1 MKTTAPAKTKEIGLG
16 FITELDRYLFG
27 QGTHYKIF
35 EKLGAH
41 PKTYK
46 GKAGMYF
53 AVWAPHAKAVG
64 VVGDFNGWDPDAA
77 PMSPLADS
85 GIYEAFIPGVGLG
98 ELYKFAITTQE
109 GMILFKADPYAV
121 HAEFRPGT
129 ASITEDINGFKW
141 DDAAWME
148 TRKKADPVKSPMAIY
163 EVHLGSWRKKDRP
176 QKEGY
181 YTYME
186 AAHELADY
194 VKKMGYT
201 HVELMG
207 IAEHPY
213 DGSWGYQVTGY
224 YAPTSRY
231 GTPKEFMYFVNYLHK
246 KGIGIILDWVPAHF
260 PKDAHGLA
268 DFDGQPLYEYAD
280 PRKGEH
286 PDWGTKVFDYSKNE
300 VKNFLIANALYWVE
314 NFHVDGL
321 RVDAV
326 ASMLYLDYGK
336 NPGEWVANMYGGHEN
351 LEAVEFL
358 KHLNSVFKG
367 RKDGAVLIA
376 EESTAWPKVT
386 GNVKEDGLGFD
397 YKWNMGWMNDFLGY
411 MKCDPYFRCHHY
423 GELTFSMIYA
433 YSEDFI
439 LVFSHDEVVHGKGS
453 KVIKMPGETFEAK
466 FANLRAA
473 YGFMTGHPGKKLL
486 FMGQEF
492 GQMDEWNEN
501 KSLEWELLEYPIH
514 KNMQSY
520 VKALN
525 FLYRE
530 HPALYEEDY
539 MPDGFEWINCMDS
552 ANNIAAFLRKTDKPE
567 ETLLFVCNF
576 APVEH
581 EKYKMGV
588 PFPGKYKEI
597 FNSESKNFGGCG
609 IVNPR
614 VKSSK
619 AEECDGREESIT
631 VHIAP
636 LGISVFSCTPVK
648 RVKKTARTAGKT
660 AKSKAAGTGRA
671 VAAGRSSG
679 AAGGRRKASVQEKAP
694 EGNVIAFKADK
705 SLYGT
710 LADLREDD
718 EAKEALKQAM
728 DGQKKEGDES
738 QRKTAQESREKE
750 NKNPVVTVIKGAQKA
765 LQTGRRSK

>member
-1 MKTTAPAKTKEIGLG
+1 MTRTKKTTAPAKTKEIGLG

-85 GIYEAFIPGVGLG
+85 GIYEAFIPGIGLG

-109 GMILFKADPYAV
+109 GKILFKADPYAV

-129 ASITEDINGFKW
+129 ASITEDITGFKW
-141 DDAAWME
+141 DDANWME
-148 TRKKADPVKSPMAIY
+148 ARKKADPVKSPMAIY

-246 KGIGIILDWVPAHF
+246 KGIGVILDWVPAHF

-326 ASMLYLDYGK
+326 ASMLYLDYGRSDGNWVPNK
-336 NPGEWVANMYGGHEN
+336 YGENKN
-351 LEAVEFL
+351 LESIEFFR
-358 KHLNSVFKG
+358 HLNSVLTG
-367 RKDGAVLIA
+367 HLTGAMMIA
-376 EESTAWPKVT
+376 EESTAWPGVT
-386 GNVKEDGLGFD
+386 KLPEEGGLGFTF
-397 YKWNMGWMNDFLGY
+397 KWNMGWMHDFLEY
-411 MKCDPYFRCHHY
+411 MKLDPYFRKFNHNKMTFGITY
-423 GELTFSMIYA
+423 ATSENYILT
-433 YSEDFI
+433 
-439 LVFSHDEVVHGKGS
+439 LSHDEVVHLKCS
-453 KVIKMPGETFEAK
+453 MINKMPGLNDDK
-466 FANLRAA
+466 FANLKAG
-473 YGFMTGHPGKKLL
+473 YTFMMGHPGKKLL
-486 FMGQEF
+486 FMGQDF
-492 GQMDEWNEN
+492 GQYHEWDE
-501 KSLEWELLEYPIH
+501 KVSLDWYLADEPLHKDLQKYYSDLLHVYQ
-514 KNMQSY
+514 KY
-520 VKALN
+520 
-525 FLYRE
+525 
-530 HPALYEEDY
+530 PALWQLDS
-539 MPDGFEWINCMDS
+539 DWNGFQWIN
-552 ANNIAAFLRKTDKPE
+552 ANDGDRSIFSFIRRD
-567 ETLLFVCNF
+567 ETGKKNLLFVINF
-576 APVEH
+576 TPVARDD
-581 EKYKMGV
+581 YRVGV
-588 PFPGKYKEI
+588 PKSGTYSLILDSEHGLYKRGEHA
-597 FNSESKNFGGCG
+597 FSARSK
-609 IVNPR
+609 
-614 VKSSK
+614 KS
-619 AEECDGREESIT
+619 ECDGQPYSF
-631 VHIAP
+631 AYP
-636 LGISVFSCTPVK
+636 LP
-648 RVKKTARTAGKT
+648 A
-660 AKSKAAGTGRA
+660 
-671 VAAGRSSG
+671 
-679 AAGGRRKASVQEKAP
+679 
-694 EGNVIAFKADK
+694 
-705 SLYGT
+705 YGT
-710 LADLREDD
+710 AIF
-718 EAKEALKQAM
+718 KF
-728 DGQKKEGDES
+728 
-738 QRKTAQESREKE
+738 
-750 NKNPVVTVIKGAQKA
+750 N
-765 LQTGRRSK
+765 

>member
-1 MKTTAPAKTKEIGLG
+1 MTRTKKTTAPAKTKEIGLG

-85 GIYEAFIPGVGLG
+85 GIYEAFIPGIGLG

-109 GMILFKADPYAV
+109 GKILFKADPYAV

-129 ASITEDINGFKW
+129 ASITEDITGFKW
-141 DDAAWME
+141 DDANWME
-148 TRKKADPVKSPMAIY
+148 ARKKADPVKSPMAIY

-176 QKEGY
+176 QKDGY

-246 KGIGIILDWVPAHF
+246 KGIGVILDWVPAHF

-326 ASMLYLDYGK
+326 ASMLYLDYGRSDGNWVPNK
-336 NPGEWVANMYGGHEN
+336 YGENKN
-351 LEAVEFL
+351 LEAIEFFR
-358 KHLNSVFKG
+358 HLNSVLTG
-367 RKDGAVLIA
+367 HLTGAMMIA
-376 EESTAWPKVT
+376 EESTAWPGVT
-386 GNVKEDGLGFD
+386 KLPEEGGLGFTF
-397 YKWNMGWMNDFLGY
+397 KWNMGWMHDFLEY
-411 MKCDPYFRCHHY
+411 MKLDPYFRKFNHNKMTFGITY
-423 GELTFSMIYA
+423 ATSENYILT
-433 YSEDFI
+433 
-439 LVFSHDEVVHGKGS
+439 LSHDEVVHLKCS
-453 KVIKMPGETFEAK
+453 MINKMPGLNGDK
-466 FANLRAA
+466 FANLKAG
-473 YGFMTGHPGKKLL
+473 YTFMMGHPGKKLL
-486 FMGQEF
+486 FMGQDF
-492 GQMDEWNEN
+492 GQYHEWDE
-501 KSLEWELLEYPIH
+501 KVSLDWYLADEPLHKDLQKYYSDLLHVYQ
-514 KNMQSY
+514 KY
-520 VKALN
+520 
-525 FLYRE
+525 
-530 HPALYEEDY
+530 PALWQMDS
-539 MPDGFEWINCMDS
+539 DWNGFQWIN
-552 ANNIAAFLRKTDKPE
+552 ANDGDRSIFSFIRRD
-567 ETLLFVCNF
+567 ETGKKNLLFVINF
-576 APVEH
+576 TPVARDD
-581 EKYKMGV
+581 YRVGV
-588 PFPGKYKEI
+588 PKSGTYSLILDSEHGLYKRGEHA
-597 FNSESKNFGGCG
+597 FSARSK
-609 IVNPR
+609 
-614 VKSSK
+614 KS
-619 AEECDGREESIT
+619 ECDGQPYSF
-631 VHIAP
+631 AYP
-636 LGISVFSCTPVK
+636 LP
-648 RVKKTARTAGKT
+648 AY
-660 AKSKAAGTGRA
+660 
-671 VAAGRSSG
+671 G
-679 AAGGRRKASVQEKAP
+679 AA
-694 EGNVIAFKADK
+694 IFKF
-705 SLYGT
+705 
-710 LADLREDD
+710 
-718 EAKEALKQAM
+718 
-728 DGQKKEGDES
+728 
-738 QRKTAQESREKE
+738 
-750 NKNPVVTVIKGAQKA
+750 N
-765 LQTGRRSK
+765 

>member
-1 MKTTAPAKTKEIGLG
+1 MTRTKKTTAPAKTKEIGLG

-85 GIYEAFIPGVGLG
+85 GIYEAFIPGIGLG

-109 GMILFKADPYAV
+109 GKILFKADPYAV

-129 ASITEDINGFKW
+129 ASITEDITGFKW
-141 DDAAWME
+141 DDANWME
-148 TRKKADPVKSPMAIY
+148 ARKKADPVKSPMAIY

-176 QKEGY
+176 QKDGY

-246 KGIGIILDWVPAHF
+246 KGIGVILDWVPAHF

-326 ASMLYLDYGK
+326 ASMLYLDYGRSDGNWVPNK
-336 NPGEWVANMYGGHEN
+336 YGENKN
-351 LEAVEFL
+351 LEAIEFFR
-358 KHLNSVFKG
+358 HLNSVLTG
-367 RKDGAVLIA
+367 HLTGAMMIA
-376 EESTAWPKVT
+376 EESTAWPGVT
-386 GNVKEDGLGFD
+386 KLPEEGGLGFTF
-397 YKWNMGWMNDFLGY
+397 KWNMGWMHDFLEY
-411 MKCDPYFRCHHY
+411 MKLDPYFRKFNHNKMTFGITY
-423 GELTFSMIYA
+423 ATSENYILT
-433 YSEDFI
+433 
-439 LVFSHDEVVHGKGS
+439 LSHDEVVHLKCS
-453 KVIKMPGETFEAK
+453 MINKMPGLNDDK
-466 FANLRAA
+466 FANLKAG
-473 YGFMTGHPGKKLL
+473 YTFMMGHPGKKLL
-486 FMGQEF
+486 FMGQDF
-492 GQMDEWNEN
+492 GQYHEWDE
-501 KSLEWELLEYPIH
+501 KVSLDWYLADEPLHKDLQKYYSDLLHVYQ
-514 KNMQSY
+514 KY
-520 VKALN
+520 
-525 FLYRE
+525 
-530 HPALYEEDY
+530 PALWQLDS
-539 MPDGFEWINCMDS
+539 DWNGFQWIN
-552 ANNIAAFLRKTDKPE
+552 ANDGDRSIFSFIRRD
-567 ETLLFVCNF
+567 ETGKKNLLFVINF
-576 APVEH
+576 TPVARDD
-581 EKYKMGV
+581 YRVGV
-588 PFPGKYKEI
+588 PKSGTYSLILDSGHGLYKRGEHA
-597 FNSESKNFGGCG
+597 FSARSK
-609 IVNPR
+609 
-614 VKSSK
+614 KS
-619 AEECDGREESIT
+619 ECDGQPYSF
-631 VHIAP
+631 AYP
-636 LGISVFSCTPVK
+636 LP
-648 RVKKTARTAGKT
+648 A
-660 AKSKAAGTGRA
+660 
-671 VAAGRSSG
+671 
-679 AAGGRRKASVQEKAP
+679 
-694 EGNVIAFKADK
+694 
-705 SLYGT
+705 YGT
-710 LADLREDD
+710 AIF
-718 EAKEALKQAM
+718 KF
-728 DGQKKEGDES
+728 
-738 QRKTAQESREKE
+738 
-750 NKNPVVTVIKGAQKA
+750 N
-765 LQTGRRSK
+765 

>member
-1 MKTTAPAKTKEIGLG
+1 MTRTKKTTAPAKTKEIGLG

-326 ASMLYLDYGK
+326 ASMLYLDYGRSDGNWVPNK
-336 NPGEWVANMYGGHEN
+336 YGENKN
-351 LEAVEFL
+351 LEAIEFFR
-358 KHLNSVFKG
+358 HLNSVLTG
-367 RKDGAVLIA
+367 HLTGAMMIA
-376 EESTAWPKVT
+376 EESTAWPGVT
-386 GNVKEDGLGFD
+386 KPPEEGGLGFTF
-397 YKWNMGWMNDFLGY
+397 KWNMGWMHDFLEY
-411 MKCDPYFRCHHY
+411 MKLDPYFRKFNHNKMTFGITY
-423 GELTFSMIYA
+423 ATSENYILT
-433 YSEDFI
+433 
-439 LVFSHDEVVHGKGS
+439 LSHDEVVHLKCS
-453 KVIKMPGETFEAK
+453 MINKMPGLNGDK
-466 FANLRAA
+466 FANLKAG
-473 YGFMTGHPGKKLL
+473 YTFMMGHPGKKLL
-486 FMGQEF
+486 FMGQDF
-492 GQMDEWNEN
+492 GQYHEWDE
-501 KSLEWELLEYPIH
+501 KVSLDWYLADEPLHKDLQKYYSDLLHVYQ
-514 KNMQSY
+514 KY
-520 VKALN
+520 
-525 FLYRE
+525 
-530 HPALYEEDY
+530 PALWQLDS
-539 MPDGFEWINCMDS
+539 DWNGFQWIN
-552 ANNIAAFLRKTDKPE
+552 ANDGARSIFSFIPRE
-567 ETLLFVCNF
+567 ERGKKNLLFVINF
-576 APVEH
+576 TPVARDD
-581 EKYKMGV
+581 YRVGV
-588 PFPGKYKEI
+588 PKSGTYSLILDSEHGLYKRGEHA
-597 FNSESKNFGGCG
+597 FSARSK
-609 IVNPR
+609 
-614 VKSSK
+614 KS
-619 AEECDGREESIT
+619 ECDGQPYSF
-631 VHIAP
+631 AYP
-636 LGISVFSCTPVK
+636 LP
-648 RVKKTARTAGKT
+648 A
-660 AKSKAAGTGRA
+660 
-671 VAAGRSSG
+671 
-679 AAGGRRKASVQEKAP
+679 
-694 EGNVIAFKADK
+694 
-705 SLYGT
+705 YGT
-710 LADLREDD
+710 AIF
-718 EAKEALKQAM
+718 KF
-728 DGQKKEGDES
+728 
-738 QRKTAQESREKE
+738 
-750 NKNPVVTVIKGAQKA
+750 N
-765 LQTGRRSK
+765 

>member
-1 MKTTAPAKTKEIGLG
+1 MTRTKKTTAPAKTKEIGLG

-326 ASMLYLDYGK
+326 ASMLYLDYGRSDGNWVPNK
-336 NPGEWVANMYGGHEN
+336 YGENKN
-351 LEAVEFL
+351 LEAIEFFR
-358 KHLNSVFKG
+358 HLNSVLTG
-367 RKDGAVLIA
+367 HLTGAMMIA
-376 EESTAWPKVT
+376 EESTAWPGVT
-386 GNVKEDGLGFD
+386 KPPEEGGLGFTF
-397 YKWNMGWMNDFLGY
+397 KWNMGWMHDFLEY
-411 MKCDPYFRCHHY
+411 MKLDPYFRKFNHNKMTFGITY
-423 GELTFSMIYA
+423 ATSENYILT
-433 YSEDFI
+433 
-439 LVFSHDEVVHGKGS
+439 LSHDEVVHLKCS
-453 KVIKMPGETFEAK
+453 MINKMPGLNGDK
-466 FANLRAA
+466 FANLKAG
-473 YGFMTGHPGKKLL
+473 YTFMMGHPGKKLL
-486 FMGQEF
+486 FMGQDF
-492 GQMDEWNEN
+492 GQYHEWDE
-501 KSLEWELLEYPIH
+501 KVSLDWYLADEPLHKDLQKYYSDLLHVYQ
-514 KNMQSY
+514 KY
-520 VKALN
+520 
-525 FLYRE
+525 
-530 HPALYEEDY
+530 PALWQLDS
-539 MPDGFEWINCMDS
+539 DWNGFQWIN
-552 ANNIAAFLRKTDKPE
+552 ANDGDRSIFSFIRRD
-567 ETLLFVCNF
+567 ETGKKNLLFVINF
-576 APVEH
+576 TPVARDD
-581 EKYKMGV
+581 YRVGV
-588 PFPGKYKEI
+588 PKSGTYSLILDSEHGLYKRGEHA
-597 FNSESKNFGGCG
+597 FSARSK
-609 IVNPR
+609 
-614 VKSSK
+614 KS
-619 AEECDGREESIT
+619 ECDDQPYSF
-631 VHIAP
+631 AYP
-636 LGISVFSCTPVK
+636 LP
-648 RVKKTARTAGKT
+648 A
-660 AKSKAAGTGRA
+660 
-671 VAAGRSSG
+671 
-679 AAGGRRKASVQEKAP
+679 
-694 EGNVIAFKADK
+694 
-705 SLYGT
+705 YGT
-710 LADLREDD
+710 AIF
-718 EAKEALKQAM
+718 KF
-728 DGQKKEGDES
+728 
-738 QRKTAQESREKE
+738 
-750 NKNPVVTVIKGAQKA
+750 N
-765 LQTGRRSK
+765 

>member
-1 MKTTAPAKTKEIGLG
+1 MTRTKKTTAPAKTKEIGLG

-326 ASMLYLDYGK
+326 ASMLYLDYGRSDGNWVPNK
-336 NPGEWVANMYGGHEN
+336 YGENKN
-351 LEAVEFL
+351 LEAIEFFR
-358 KHLNSVFKG
+358 HLNSVLTG
-367 RKDGAVLIA
+367 HLTGAMMIA
-376 EESTAWPKVT
+376 EESTAWPGVT
-386 GNVKEDGLGFD
+386 KPPEEGGLGFTF
-397 YKWNMGWMNDFLGY
+397 KWNMGWMHDFLEY
-411 MKCDPYFRCHHY
+411 MKLDPYFRKFNHNKMTFGITY
-423 GELTFSMIYA
+423 ATSENYILT
-433 YSEDFI
+433 
-439 LVFSHDEVVHGKGS
+439 LSHDEVVHLKCS
-453 KVIKMPGETFEAK
+453 MINKMPGLNGDK
-466 FANLRAA
+466 FANLKAG
-473 YGFMTGHPGKKLL
+473 YTFMMGHPGKKLL
-486 FMGQEF
+486 FMGQDF
-492 GQMDEWNEN
+492 GQYHEWDE
-501 KSLEWELLEYPIH
+501 KVSLDWYLADEPLHKDLQKYYSDLLHVYQ
-514 KNMQSY
+514 KY
-520 VKALN
+520 
-525 FLYRE
+525 
-530 HPALYEEDY
+530 PALWQLDS
-539 MPDGFEWINCMDS
+539 DWNGFQWIN
-552 ANNIAAFLRKTDKPE
+552 ANDGDRSIFSFIRRDETQKKNLLFICNFTPVDRDDYRVGVPKRGTY
-567 ETLLFVCNF
+567 TLLLDQ
-576 APVEH
+576 EH
-581 EKYKMGV
+581 GYYKRGD
-588 PFPGKYKEI
+588 KISHYRSI
-597 FNSESKNFGGCG
+597 
-609 IVNPR
+609 
-614 VKSSK
+614 KS
-619 AEECDGREESIT
+619 ECDGQPYSF
-631 VHIAP
+631 AYP
-636 LGISVFSCTPVK
+636 LP
-648 RVKKTARTAGKT
+648 A
-660 AKSKAAGTGRA
+660 
-671 VAAGRSSG
+671 
-679 AAGGRRKASVQEKAP
+679 
-694 EGNVIAFKADK
+694 
-705 SLYGT
+705 YGT
-710 LADLREDD
+710 AVFRF
-718 EAKEALKQAM
+718 
-728 DGQKKEGDES
+728 S
-738 QRKTAQESREKE
+738 
-750 NKNPVVTVIKGAQKA
+750 
-765 LQTGRRSK
+765 